1 MIVTLAEAIEASE
14 SNDVLGITN
23 RTEILRY
30 IRRAL
35 ELASYKANWNP
46 WMGTLDVCSDC
57 DGYVT
62 LPYFVDV
69 VVAAN
74 IGGCPAQ
81 FRNSWYEYHINGV
94 GSNLCGASCGLFWDD
109 KLWSPTFQNLQN
121 WSLVAAICEDALDG
135 DGTKEL
141 IVQGETIDGQYNTK
155 EALTIPVTGPSSP
168 GVRVKLLTGVAAI
181 DPAVTYFKKITQ
193 VTKPVTRGYV
203 KLIGFQP
210 TQMSNAVTL
219 GYYAPNET
227 NPTYKRMRVSCK
239 CEWVRVKFR
248 RKNLALVNDYD
259 IVPIASLQ
267 AMVLLL
273 KSLRLSDTNN
283 PDTAD
288 KYLASAVQLLT
299 DVQTIEDGAG
309 FGPIQVENSF
319 GVGTLDWR

>member
-1 MIVTLAEAIEASE
+1 MQVTLEEVITETQQ
-14 SNDVLGITN
+14 NDMLGITD
-23 RTEILRY
+23 RGQILRY

-35 ELASYKANWNP
+35 ELAQFKANWDP

-81 FRNSWYEYHINGV
+81 FRNAWYEYHVNGV

-109 KLWSPTFQNLQN
+109 KLWSPTFQTLKN
-121 WSLVAAICEDALDG
+121 WSLIAAICEDPVDG
-135 DGTKEL
+135 DGSKVL

-155 EALTIPVTGPSSP
+155 EALTIPVSGPSSP
-168 GVRVKLLTGVAAI
+168 GVRVQLLNGVAAT
-181 DPAVTYFKKITQ
+181 DPAITYFKRITQ

-210 TQMSNAVTL
+210 TQLSNAVTL
-219 GYYAPNET
+219 GYYAPNEV
-227 NPTYKRMRVSCK
+227 NPIYKRMRVSCK

-248 RKNLALVNDYD
+248 RKSLALVNDYD
-259 IVPIASLQ
+259 IVPISSLQ
-267 AMVLLL
+267 AMMLLI
-273 KSLRLSDTNN
+273 KSLRLSDTGN
-283 PDTAD
+283 PDTSD
-288 KYLASAVQLLT
+288 KYLAQAIQLMN
-299 DVQTIEDGAG
+299 DAQTISDGPG
-309 FGPIQVENSF
+309 FGPIQVEPGF
-319 GVGTLDWR
+319 GVGCLDWR